1 MESDVEASR
10 YINNLYHLIKVLF
23 CFRNSA
29 EIIGCIMESSKISE
43 LFKHYGF
50 IQPKDHYT
58 LYILSSNLACGI
70 IKRVK
75 ANNQLEAI
83 IKDTLEAIIKKKA
96 ITFDLSQER
105 AFAIALY
112 KYFGFQIP
120 DKEYLMGMLCG
131 FLPEFKS

>member
-10 YINNLYHLIKVLF
+10 YINNFYHLIKVLL

-29 EIIGCIMESSKISE
+29 EIIGCIMENSKISE
-43 LFKHYGF
+43 LFRHYSFTKPG
-50 IQPKDHYT
+50 DHNT

-70 IKRVK
+70 IKKVQAK
-75 ANNQLEAI
+75 SQLEAI

-96 ITFDLSQER
+96 ISFDLTQER
-105 AFAIALY
+105 AFAVALY